1 MVQFV
6 GQDLTRSGSAAD
18 HNAKLSKLVEVK
30 GPVMIRSCLKDVSA
44 KMVTFYPTVNPA

>member
-30 GPVMIRSCLKDVSA
+30 ESVMIRSSLKGVSVG
-44 KMVTFYPTVNPA
+44 MVTFCPIVIPA